1 MTDKTP
7 VKKKTKKAP
16 AKTKQSSTP
25 VNDTPVKQTP
35 VEETTKDETSTVIQE
50 TTELIE
56 ETTKA
61 VEESELKEDS
71 MISSFNTQINRMEML
86 EKECRQA
93 KYDLKKMLK
102 LYEKKVKSKKRKVD
116 PNREPSGF
124 AKPALLSDALC
135 KFLKLPKG
143 SKMARTEVTQKV
155 NEYIKEKKLQ
165 NPENKKNITPDK
177 VLVSLLNITDKDTLT
192 YFSMQKY
199 LKDHFPKEDTTVV
212 V

>member
-7 VKKKTKKAP
+7 VKKKTKKVT
-16 AKTKQSSTP
+16 AKPKQSPEP
-25 VNDTPVKQTP
+25 VNDTPAKEST
-35 VEETTKDETSTVIQE
+35 VEETKDETSTVIQE

-102 LYEKKVKSKKRKVD
+102 LYEKRL
-116 PNREPSGF
+116 N
-124 AKPALLSDALC
+124 
-135 KFLKLPKG
+135 
-143 SKMARTEVTQKV
+143 QK
-155 NEYIKEKKLQ
+155 KEKLIQ
-165 NPENKKNITPDK
+165 IEN
-177 VLVSLLNITDKDTLT
+177 LVDLLNQH
-192 YFSMQKY
+192 YY
-199 LKDHFPKEDTTVV
+199 LMLYVNS
-212 V
+212 